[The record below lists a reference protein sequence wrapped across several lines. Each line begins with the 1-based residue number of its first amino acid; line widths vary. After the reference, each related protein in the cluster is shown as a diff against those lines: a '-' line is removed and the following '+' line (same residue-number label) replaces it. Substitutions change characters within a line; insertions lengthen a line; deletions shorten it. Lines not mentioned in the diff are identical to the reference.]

1 MPYQNLNQCASFNQ
15 VVTNSSLAKLS
26 GFSCSEVVIVNPS
39 NATLLVYDNNN
50 SAAAS
55 AFAVLS
61 SSTAIIRGVTNSNLI
76 SAQFA
81 TAPNNGTI
89 YCRAQY
95 YSHSTVSYG

>member
-1 MPYQNLNQCASFNQ
+1 MPFQNLNQCASFNQ

-26 GFSCSEVVIVNPS
+26 SFSCSEVVIANPS

-50 SAAAS
+50 TAAGS
-55 AFAVLS
+55 AFAILS
-61 SSTAIIRGVTNSNLI
+61 SSTVTMRGVTNSNLL
-76 SAQFA
+76 SVQFA